1 MHEPADGHGPTVYLR
16 AQDVQKRYGN
26 VNALNGVSLEIPRG
40 EILGLLGP
48 NGAGKTTLVKILAT
62 LLRKDGGLVEIL
74 GLDTDRFEREAR
86 RLFGYVG
93 QDTDRSAYARLTVRE
108 NLRFFGALRGLSRR
122 RVEERIDELA
132 AYFDFTSNL
141 NKLFMHLS
149 GGQKQTVVI
158 IRSLLHDPMLV
169 FLDEPTKG
177 LDPIV
182 ARRIRGYLR
191 GYVESADKAMLLT
204 SHILSEVDEMA
215 HRVALIKNGR
225 IRSSGTPDALKA
237 EVGARDFVDLAL
249 EDLTPSA
256 IRRLEELPCVRLAE
270 RRDETWLSLGI
281 DSFLEDSEEILQVL
295 RTEDVHPAFRHRSV
309 TLEDAFIYSIG
320 SAGEGFD
327 E

>member
-1 MHEPADGHGPTVYLR
+1 MSAAGPGRDRRWSAAASGESPPQLDR
-16 AQDVQKRYGN
+16 A
-26 VNALNGVSLEIPRG
+26 L
-40 EILGLLGP
+40 
-48 NGAGKTTLVKILAT
+48 
-62 LLRKDGGLVEIL
+62 
-74 GLDTDRFEREAR
+74 
-86 RLFGYVG
+86 
-93 QDTDRSAYARLTVRE
+93 
-108 NLRFFGALRGLSRR
+108 
-122 RVEERIDELA
+122 
-132 AYFDFTSNL
+132 
-141 NKLFMHLS
+141 
-149 GGQKQTVVI
+149 
-158 IRSLLHDPMLV
+158 
-169 FLDEPTKG
+169 LDEPTKG

-215 HRVALIKNGR
+215 QRVALIKNGR
-225 IRSSGTPDALKA
+225 IRSSGTPDALKSK
-237 EVGARDFVDLAL
+237 VGARDFVDLAL

-256 IRRLEELPCVRLAE
+256 VRRLEELPCVRLAE

-309 TLEDAFIYSIG
+309 TLEDAFIHSIG